1 MLCYEYQPFS
11 RGNTILMPG
20 KTRAKKSSASKPA
33 RKAPAKR
40 RPAVAKK
47 PARALQAIE
56 PEAAVELK
64 RPAKPMAPERR
75 EALYRMLMGKR
86 RELIQEIADN
96 LGSSLTEDQRR
107 RLESAMDVGDQSLMD
122 LDRELGISLMEMRNK
137 RRQLID
143 DALARLEEGTYGL
156 CEECGVE
163 INEKRLAAVPFAKLC
178 VACQSK
184 QELIEKIEK
193 GEEREQ

>member
-1 MLCYEYQPFS
+1 
-11 RGNTILMPG
+11 MPG
-20 KTRAKKSSASKPA
+20 KTKAKKKSSAGKPA
-33 RKAPAKR
+33 RKSPARK
-40 RPAVAKK
+40 PQPVSAKK
-47 PARALQAIE
+47 PVAGFRPSAPE
-56 PEAAVELK
+56 PVVPVK
-64 RPAKPMAPERR
+64 RPTKAMAPDRR

-86 RELIQEIADN
+86 QELMQEITGN
-96 LGSSLTEDQRR
+96 LGASLTEDQRR

-143 DALARLEEGTYGL
+143 EALARLEDSTYGL
-156 CEECGVE
+156 CDECGVE
-163 INEKRLAAVPFAKLC
+163 INEKRLAAVPFAKSC

>member
-1 MLCYEYQPFS
+1 
-11 RGNTILMPG
+11 MPG
-20 KTRAKKSSASKPA
+20 KTKSKKSSASKPA
-33 RKAPAKR
+33 RKS
-40 RPAVAKK
+40 
-47 PARALQAIE
+47 
-56 PEAAVELK
+56 
-64 RPAKPMAPERR
+64 PAKPLPVNSKKPSVAVRVSTPEVAAPVKRPTKLMAPERR
-75 EALYRMLMGKR
+75 AALHRMLMNKR
-86 RELIQEIADN
+86 QELMQEITGN
-96 LGSSLTEDQRR
+96 LGASLTEDQRR

-143 DALARLEEGTYGL
+143 EALGRLEDGTYGL
-156 CEECGVE
+156 CDDCSVE

>member
-1 MLCYEYQPFS
+1 MA
-11 RGNTILMPG
+11 G
-20 KTRAKKSSASKPA
+20 KTKTKKSSASKPVKKSPPKPQPVSVKKPLAGA
-33 RKAPAKR
+33 RPIAPAVVV
-40 RPAVAKK
+40 AV
-47 PARALQAIE
+47 
-56 PEAAVELK
+56 K
-64 RPAKPMAPERR
+64 RPTKAMAPDRR
-75 EALYRMLMGKR
+75 EALHRMLMDKR
-86 RELIQEIADN
+86 QELMQEITGN
-96 LGSSLTEDQRR
+96 LGASLTEDQRR

-143 DALARLEEGTYGL
+143 EALGRLEDSTYGL
-156 CEECGVE
+156 CDECGVE
-163 INEKRLAAVPFAKLC
+163 INEKRLAAVPFAKSC

>member
-1 MLCYEYQPFS
+1 
-11 RGNTILMPG
+11 MPG
-20 KTRAKKSSASKPA
+20 KTKTKKSSASKPA
-33 RKAPAKR
+33 KKSPPKHQ
-40 RPAVAKK
+40 PVNAKK
-47 PARALQAIE
+47 PSAGVRVSV
-56 PEAAVELK
+56 PESMVPVR
-64 RPAKPMAPERR
+64 RPTKAMAPERR
-75 EALYRMLMGKR
+75 AALQRMLMDKR
-86 RELIQEIADN
+86 QELMQEITGN
-96 LGSSLTEDQRR
+96 LGASLTEDQRR

-143 DALARLEEGTYGL
+143 EALGRLEDGTYGL
-156 CEECGVE
+156 CDECSVE

>member
-1 MLCYEYQPFS
+1 MS
-11 RGNTILMPG
+11 G
-20 KTRAKKSSASKPA
+20 KTKAKKKSSAGKPVKKSPPKPQA
-33 RKAPAKR
+33 AS
-40 RPAVAKK
+40 AKK
-47 PARALQAIE
+47 PLAGARPIA
-56 PEAAVELK
+56 PAVVVAVK
-64 RPAKPMAPERR
+64 RPTKAMASDRR
-75 EALYRMLMGKR
+75 EALHRMLMDKR
-86 RELIQEIADN
+86 QELMQEITGN
-96 LGSSLTEDQRR
+96 LGASLTEDQRR

-143 DALARLEEGTYGL
+143 EALARLEDSTYGL
-156 CEECGVE
+156 CDECGVE

>member
-1 MLCYEYQPFS
+1 
-11 RGNTILMPG
+11 MPG
-20 KTRAKKSSASKPA
+20 KTKAKKASANKPA
-33 RKAPAKR
+33 KSSPSRR
-40 RPAVAKK
+40 RPSLAKK
-47 PARALQAIE
+47 PEWERQVSG
-56 PEAAVELK
+56 PEVAEEVK

-75 EALYRMLMGKR
+75 EALQRMLMGKR

-96 LGSSLTEDQRR
+96 LGASLTEDQRR
-107 RLESAMDVGDQSLMD
+107 RLESAMDAGDQSLMD

-163 INEKRLAAVPFAKLC
+163 ISEKRLAAVPFAKLC

>member
-1 MLCYEYQPFS
+1 
-11 RGNTILMPG
+11 MPG
-20 KTRAKKSSASKPA
+20 KTKTKKSSSGKAARPAKKSPSKRQPVSV
-33 RKAPAKR
+33 KK
-40 RPAVAKK
+40 PAVAV
-47 PARALQAIE
+47 RSNS
-56 PEAAVELK
+56 PEAVMAVK
-64 RPAKPMAPERR
+64 RPTKAMAPERR
-75 EALYRMLMGKR
+75 EALHQMLMGKR
-86 RELIQEIADN
+86 QELMKEITGN
-96 LGSSLTEDQRR
+96 LGASLTEDQRR

-143 DALARLEEGTYGL
+143 DALARLEDSTYGL
-156 CEECGVE
+156 CDECGVE

>member
-1 MLCYEYQPFS
+1 MA
-11 RGNTILMPG
+11 G
-20 KTRAKKSSASKPA
+20 KTKTKKSTAGKPA
-33 RKAPAKR
+33 RKPATR
-40 RPAVAKK
+40 RPPVNAKK
-47 PARALQAIE
+47 PAASARVTVPVA
-56 PEAAVELK
+56 PVAVK
-64 RPAKPMAPERR
+64 RPTKPMAPERR

-86 RELIQEIADN
+86 QELMKEITGN
-96 LGSSLTEDQRR
+96 LGASLTEDQRR

-143 DALARLEEGTYGL
+143 DALARLEDGTYGL
-156 CEECGVE
+156 CDECGVE

-178 VACQSK
+178 VACQSQ

>member
-1 MLCYEYQPFS
+1 
-11 RGNTILMPG
+11 MPG
-20 KTRAKKSSASKPA
+20 KTKTKKSSAAKPAKKSPPKSKP
-33 RKAPAKR
+33 
-40 RPAVAKK
+40 VGVKK
-47 PARALQAIE
+47 PAAVFRPSAPE
-56 PEAAVELK
+56 PAVPVK
-64 RPAKPMAPERR
+64 RPTKVMAPERR
-75 EALYRMLMGKR
+75 DALHRMLMGKR
-86 RELIQEIADN
+86 QELMQEITGN
-96 LGSSLTEDQRR
+96 LGASLTEDQRR

-143 DALARLEEGTYGL
+143 EALARLEDSTYGL
-156 CEECGVE
+156 CDECGVE

>member
-1 MLCYEYQPFS
+1 
-11 RGNTILMPG
+11 MPG
-20 KTRAKKSSASKPA
+20 KTKSKKTAASKPA
-33 RKAPAKR
+33 RKSSGKT
-40 RPAVAKK
+40 V
-47 PARALQAIE
+47 
-56 PEAAVELK
+56 VK
-64 RPAKPMAPERR
+64 RPAEPVKKTPLFKPVVAETPVVVKRPTKAMAPERR
-75 EALYRMLMGKR
+75 EALHRMLMDKR
-86 RELIQEIADN
+86 QELMKEITGN
-96 LGSSLTEDQRR
+96 LGASLTEDQRR

-143 DALARLEEGTYGL
+143 QALSRLEDGTYGL
-156 CEECGVE
+156 CDECGVE

-184 QELIEKIEK
+184 QELIEKIEQ

>member
-1 MLCYEYQPFS
+1 
-11 RGNTILMPG
+11 MPG
-20 KTRAKKSSASKPA
+20 KTKAKKSSAGKSA
-33 RKAPAKR
+33 RNKKSP
-40 RPAVAKK
+40 PKK
-47 PARALQAIE
+47 PQPVSVKKPSAGFRLSVPE
-56 PEAAVELK
+56 PVVPVK
-64 RPAKPMAPERR
+64 RPTKVMAPERR
-75 EALYRMLMGKR
+75 EALHRMLMGKR
-86 RELIQEIADN
+86 QELMQEITGN
-96 LGSSLTEDQRR
+96 LGASLTEDQRR

-143 DALARLEEGTYGL
+143 EALARLEDSTYGL
-156 CEECGVE
+156 CDECGVE

>member
-1 MLCYEYQPFS
+1 
-11 RGNTILMPG
+11 MPG
-20 KTRAKKSSASKPA
+20 KTKTKKSSASKPA
-33 RKAPAKR
+33 QKSPPKHQ
-40 RPAVAKK
+40 PVNAKK
-47 PARALQAIE
+47 PSAGVRVSV
-56 PEAAVELK
+56 PESLVPVR
-64 RPAKPMAPERR
+64 RPTKAMAPERR
-75 EALYRMLMGKR
+75 AALQRMLMDKR
-86 RELIQEIADN
+86 QELMQEITGN
-96 LGSSLTEDQRR
+96 LGASLTEDQRR

-143 DALARLEEGTYGL
+143 EALARLEDGTFGL
-156 CEECGVE
+156 CDECSVE

>member
-1 MLCYEYQPFS
+1 MA
-11 RGNTILMPG
+11 G
-20 KTRAKKSSASKPA
+20 KTKTKKSAGRKPA
-33 RKAPAKR
+33 RKSASRQP
-40 RPAVAKK
+40 PVNAKK
-47 PARALQAIE
+47 PAAIVRVSA
-56 PEAAVELK
+56 PEAAVAVK
-64 RPAKPMAPERR
+64 RPTKAMAPERR
-75 EALYRMLMGKR
+75 ESLRRMLMGKR
-86 RELIQEIADN
+86 QELMKEITGN
-96 LGSSLTEDQRR
+96 LGQSLTEDQRR

-143 DALARLEEGTYGL
+143 DALARLEDGTYGL
-156 CEECGVE
+156 CDDCGVE

>member
-1 MLCYEYQPFS
+1 
-11 RGNTILMPG
+11 MPG
-20 KTRAKKSSASKPA
+20 KTKAKKSSAGKTARKSPA
-33 RKAPAKR
+33 RKQPVKKSPAKAQ
-40 RPAVAKK
+40 PVEVKK
-47 PARALQAIE
+47 PA
-56 PEAAVELK
+56 AVVRPSAPAVLVAVK
-64 RPAKPMAPERR
+64 RPTKAMAPDRR
-75 EALYRMLMGKR
+75 EALHRMLMGKR
-86 RELIQEIADN
+86 QELMQEITGN
-96 LGSSLTEDQRR
+96 LGASLTEDQRR

-143 DALARLEEGTYGL
+143 EALARLEDSTYGL
-156 CEECGVE
+156 CDECGVE
-163 INEKRLAAVPFAKLC
+163 INEKRLAAVPFAKSC

>member
-1 MLCYEYQPFS
+1 
-11 RGNTILMPG
+11 MPG
-20 KTRAKKSSASKPA
+20 KTKAKKSARSKPA
-33 RKAPAKR
+33 KKAPAKR
-40 RPAVAKK
+40 QPVRAKK
-47 PARALQAIE
+47 PAVVVRPSE
-56 PEAAVELK
+56 PVAAVAVK
-64 RPAKPMAPERR
+64 RPTKAMAPERR
-75 EALYRMLMGKR
+75 ETLHRMLMGKR
-86 RELIQEIADN
+86 QELMREITDN
-96 LGSSLTEDQRR
+96 LGQSLTEDQRR

-143 DALARLEEGTYGL
+143 EALSRLGDGTYGL

>member
-1 MLCYEYQPFS
+1 
-11 RGNTILMPG
+11 MPG
-20 KTRAKKSSASKPA
+20 RTKARKSARSKPA
-33 RKAPAKR
+33 KKATAR
-40 RPAVAKK
+40 RQPVNAKK
-47 PARALQAIE
+47 PAVALRPPE
-56 PEAAVELK
+56 PAVAVAVR
-64 RPAKPMAPERR
+64 RPVKPMAPERR
-75 EALYRMLMGKR
+75 EALHRMLMGKR
-86 RELIQEIADN
+86 QELMREITGN
-96 LGSSLTEDQRR
+96 LGQSLTEDQRR

-143 DALARLEEGTYGL
+143 EALGRLEDGTYGL

>member
-1 MLCYEYQPFS
+1 
-11 RGNTILMPG
+11 MPG
-20 KTRAKKSSASKPA
+20 KSKSKKSAAAKASKPA
-33 RKAPAKR
+33 RKPAGKT
-40 RPAVAKK
+40 
-47 PARALQAIE
+47 
-56 PEAAVELK
+56 AAK
-64 RPAKPMAPERR
+64 RPAAPVKKLFEFKPAPPAPVAVKKPTKSMAPERR
-75 EALYRMLMGKR
+75 EALHRMLMEKR
-86 RELIQEIADN
+86 QELMKEITGN
-96 LGSSLTEDQRR
+96 LGASLTEDQRR

-143 DALARLEEGTYGL
+143 QALGRLEDGTYGL
-156 CEECGVE
+156 CDECSVE

-184 QELIEKIEK
+184 QELIEKIEQ

>member
-1 MLCYEYQPFS
+1 M
-11 RGNTILMPG
+11 RGKP
-20 KTRAKKSSASKPA
+20 KTKKTSTSKPAKKSPPKHQPVNS
-33 RKAPAKR
+33 
-40 RPAVAKK
+40 KK
-47 PARALQAIE
+47 PAAVVRTSA
-56 PEAAVELK
+56 PEVTAPVK
-64 RPAKPMAPERR
+64 RPTKVMAPERR
-75 EALYRMLMGKR
+75 AALHRMLMGKR
-86 RELIQEIADN
+86 HELMQEITGN
-96 LGSSLTEDQRR
+96 LGASLTEDQRR

-143 DALARLEEGTYGL
+143 EALARLEDGTYGL
-156 CEECGVE
+156 CDECGVE

>member
-1 MLCYEYQPFS
+1 
-11 RGNTILMPG
+11 MPG
-20 KTRAKKSSASKPA
+20 KTKAKKSARSKPA
-33 RKAPAKR
+33 KKAPAR
-40 RPAVAKK
+40 RQPVNSKKPAMALRPSAPAVAV
-47 PARALQAIE
+47 
-56 PEAAVELK
+56 AVR
-64 RPAKPMAPERR
+64 RPVKAMAPERR
-75 EALYRMLMGKR
+75 EALHRMLMGKR
-86 RELIQEIADN
+86 QELMREITGN
-96 LGSSLTEDQRR
+96 LGQSLTEDQRR

-143 DALARLEEGTYGL
+143 EALGRLEDGTYGL

-178 VACQSK
+178 VSCQSK

>member
-1 MLCYEYQPFS
+1 
-11 RGNTILMPG
+11 MPG
-20 KTRAKKSSASKPA
+20 KTKAKKSSVRKPAKKSPA
-33 RKAPAKR
+33 RKSPAKTQ
-40 RPAVAKK
+40 PLSVKK
-47 PARALQAIE
+47 PAVIVRPAA
-56 PEAAVELK
+56 PEAMVAVR
-64 RPAKPMAPERR
+64 RPTKAMAPERR

-86 RELIQEIADN
+86 QELMQEITGN
-96 LGSSLTEDQRR
+96 LGASLTEDQRR

-143 DALARLEEGTYGL
+143 EALARLEDSTYGL
-156 CEECGVE
+156 CDECGVE
-163 INEKRLAAVPFAKLC
+163 INEKRLAAVPFAKSC

>member
-1 MLCYEYQPFS
+1 MA
-11 RGNTILMPG
+11 G
-20 KTRAKKSSASKPA
+20 KTKTKKSVRSKPA
-33 RKAPAKR
+33 KKAPAKR
-40 RPAVAKK
+40 QPVIAKKPVVALRPSEPAVAV
-47 PARALQAIE
+47 
-56 PEAAVELK
+56 AVK
-64 RPAKPMAPERR
+64 RPTKAMAPERR
-75 EALYRMLMGKR
+75 EALHRMLMDR
-86 RELIQEIADN
+86 RQELMKEITGN
-96 LGSSLTEDQRR
+96 LGASLTEDQRR

-143 DALARLEEGTYGL
+143 DALARLEDGTYGL
-156 CEECGVE
+156 CDECGVE

>member
-1 MLCYEYQPFS
+1 
-11 RGNTILMPG
+11 MPG
-20 KTRAKKSSASKPA
+20 KTKAKKSSSGKPAKKSPA
-33 RKAPAKR
+33 RKLPARKSPAKAQ
-40 RPAVAKK
+40 PVEVKK
-47 PARALQAIE
+47 PAAVVRPSA
-56 PEAAVELK
+56 PAAMVAVR
-64 RPAKPMAPERR
+64 RPTKAMAPDRR
-75 EALYRMLMGKR
+75 ESLHRMLMSKR
-86 RELIQEIADN
+86 QELMQEITGN
-96 LGSSLTEDQRR
+96 LGASLTEDQRR

-143 DALARLEEGTYGL
+143 EALARLEDSTYGL
-156 CEECGVE
+156 CDECGVE

>member
-1 MLCYEYQPFS
+1 
-11 RGNTILMPG
+11 MPG
-20 KTRAKKSSASKPA
+20 KTKTKKSSASKPA
-33 RKAPAKR
+33 QKSPPKHQ
-40 RPAVAKK
+40 PVNAKK
-47 PARALQAIE
+47 PSAGVRVSV
-56 PEAAVELK
+56 PESMVPVR
-64 RPAKPMAPERR
+64 RPTKAMAPERR
-75 EALYRMLMGKR
+75 AALQRMLMDKR
-86 RELIQEIADN
+86 QELMQEITGN
-96 LGSSLTEDQRR
+96 LGASLTEDQRR

-143 DALARLEEGTYGL
+143 EALGRLEDGTYGL
-156 CEECGVE
+156 CDECSVE

>member
-1 MLCYEYQPFS
+1 
-11 RGNTILMPG
+11 MPG
-20 KTRAKKSSASKPA
+20 KTKAKKSSARKPA
-33 RKAPAKR
+33 QKKTPARR
-40 RPAVAKK
+40 RPTVAKK
-47 PARALQAIE
+47 PTPVSRPSE
-56 PEAAVELK
+56 PETAAEVK
-64 RPAKPMAPERR
+64 RPTKPMAPERR

-86 RELIQEIADN
+86 QELIQEIADN
-96 LGSSLTEDQRR
+96 LGASLTEDQRR

-143 DALARLEEGTYGL
+143 DALARLEDGTYGL

>member
-1 MLCYEYQPFS
+1 
-11 RGNTILMPG
+11 MPG
-20 KTRAKKSSASKPA
+20 KTKPKKSSASKPA
-33 RKAPAKR
+33 KKSPSKPQPVNSKKPSVTVRVSTPEVAAPVR
-40 RPAVAKK
+40 RPTKV
-47 PARALQAIE
+47 
-56 PEAAVELK
+56 
-64 RPAKPMAPERR
+64 MAPERR
-75 EALYRMLMGKR
+75 AALHRMLMSKR
-86 RELIQEIADN
+86 HELMQEITGN
-96 LGSSLTEDQRR
+96 LGASLTEDQRR

-143 DALARLEEGTYGL
+143 EALARLEDGTYGL
-156 CEECGVE
+156 CDECGVE

>member
-1 MLCYEYQPFS
+1 M
-11 RGNTILMPG
+11 NTLLFLGEATARMPG
-20 KTRAKKSSASKPA
+20 KTKTKKSSAGKPA
-33 RKAPAKR
+33 KKSPPKLK
-40 RPAVAKK
+40 PVNNAKK
-47 PARALQAIE
+47 PAARVRVPE
-56 PEAAVELK
+56 PVAVVR
-64 RPAKPMAPERR
+64 RPTKAMAPERR
-75 EALYRMLMGKR
+75 DALQRMLMGKR
-86 RELIQEIADN
+86 QELMQEITGN
-96 LGSSLTEDQRR
+96 LGASLTEDQRR

-143 DALARLEEGTYGL
+143 DALARLEDGSYGL
-156 CEECGVE
+156 CDECGVE

-178 VACQSK
+178 VTCQSK

>member
-1 MLCYEYQPFS
+1 
-11 RGNTILMPG
+11 MPG
-20 KTRAKKSSASKPA
+20 KTKAKKSSAGKPA
-33 RKAPAKR
+33 RKSPVKKLPVRKSPAKAQ
-40 RPAVAKK
+40 PVEVKK
-47 PARALQAIE
+47 PA
-56 PEAAVELK
+56 AVVRPIAPAVMVAVK
-64 RPAKPMAPERR
+64 RPTKAMAPDRR
-75 EALYRMLMGKR
+75 EALHRMLMGKR
-86 RELIQEIADN
+86 QELMQEITGN
-96 LGSSLTEDQRR
+96 LGASLTEDQRR

-143 DALARLEEGTYGL
+143 EALARLEDSTYGL
-156 CEECGVE
+156 CDECGVE

>member
-1 MLCYEYQPFS
+1 MA
-11 RGNTILMPG
+11 G
-20 KTRAKKSSASKPA
+20 KTKTKKSAGRKPA
-33 RKAPAKR
+33 RKSASRQP
-40 RPAVAKK
+40 PVNVKK
-47 PARALQAIE
+47 PAAIVRVSA
-56 PEAAVELK
+56 PEAVVAVK
-64 RPAKPMAPERR
+64 RPTKAMAPERR
-75 EALYRMLMGKR
+75 ESLHRMLMGKR
-86 RELIQEIADN
+86 QELMKEITGN
-96 LGSSLTEDQRR
+96 LGQSLTEDQRR

-143 DALARLEEGTYGL
+143 DALARLEDGTYGL
-156 CEECGVE
+156 CDDCGVE

>member
-1 MLCYEYQPFS
+1 
-11 RGNTILMPG
+11 MPG
-20 KTRAKKSSASKPA
+20 KTKAKKKTSASKPV
-33 RKAPAKR
+33 KKPQLK
-40 RPAVAKK
+40 PQPVSVKK
-47 PARALQAIE
+47 PAAGFRPSVPE
-56 PEAAVELK
+56 PVVPVK
-64 RPAKPMAPERR
+64 RPTKAMAPDRR
-75 EALYRMLMGKR
+75 EKLHRMLMGKR
-86 RELIQEIADN
+86 QELMQEITGN
-96 LGSSLTEDQRR
+96 LGASLTEDQRR

-143 DALARLEEGTYGL
+143 EALARLEDSTYGL
-156 CEECGVE
+156 CDECGVE

>member
-1 MLCYEYQPFS
+1 
-11 RGNTILMPG
+11 MPG
-20 KTRAKKSSASKPA
+20 KTKTKKSSAGKPA
-33 RKAPAKR
+33 RKSPSKS
-40 RPAVAKK
+40 K
-47 PARALQAIE
+47 PVNNA
-56 PEAAVELK
+56 K
-64 RPAKPMAPERR
+64 RPAAVVRVSAPEAPVAVKRPTKAMAPERR
-75 EALYRMLMGKR
+75 EALHRMLMDKR
-86 RELIQEIADN
+86 QELMREITGN
-96 LGSSLTEDQRR
+96 LGASLTEDQRR

-143 DALARLEEGTYGL
+143 DALARLEDGTYGL
-156 CEECGVE
+156 CDECGVE

>member
-1 MLCYEYQPFS
+1 
-11 RGNTILMPG
+11 MPG
-20 KTRAKKSSASKPA
+20 KARARKSAGNRQAKKT
-33 RKAPAKR
+33 PAKR
-40 RPAVAKK
+40 RPVRAKK
-47 PARALQAIE
+47 PLVIVRRSE
-56 PEAAVELK
+56 PAAAVAVK
-64 RPAKPMAPERR
+64 RPTKAMAPERR
-75 EALYRMLMGKR
+75 EALHRMLMGKR
-86 RELIQEIADN
+86 QELMQEIAGN
-96 LGSSLTEDQRR
+96 LGQSFTEDQRR

-143 DALARLEEGTYGL
+143 EALGRLEDGTYGL

>member
-1 MLCYEYQPFS
+1 MAA
-11 RGNTILMPG
+11 
-20 KTRAKKSSASKPA
+20 KTKTKKSAKSKPA
-33 RKAPAKR
+33 KKAPAKR
-40 RPAVAKK
+40 QPVIVKKPVVALRQSEPAAAVA
-47 PARALQAIE
+47 
-56 PEAAVELK
+56 VK
-64 RPAKPMAPERR
+64 RPTKAMAPERR
-75 EALYRMLMGKR
+75 EALHRMLMDR
-86 RELIQEIADN
+86 RQELMKEITGN
-96 LGSSLTEDQRR
+96 LGASLTEDQRR

-143 DALARLEEGTYGL
+143 DALARLEDGTYGL
-156 CEECGVE
+156 CDECGVE

>member
-1 MLCYEYQPFS
+1 
-11 RGNTILMPG
+11 MPG
-20 KTRAKKSSASKPA
+20 KTKAKKKSPASKPV
-33 RKAPAKR
+33 RKPQAKPQPVGVKKPAAGFRPSAPEPVVPAKR
-40 RPAVAKK
+40 PTKA
-47 PARALQAIE
+47 
-56 PEAAVELK
+56 
-64 RPAKPMAPERR
+64 MAPDRR
-75 EALYRMLMGKR
+75 EALHRMLMGKR
-86 RELIQEIADN
+86 QELMQEITGN
-96 LGSSLTEDQRR
+96 LGASLTEDQRR

-143 DALARLEEGTYGL
+143 EALARLEDSTYGL
-156 CEECGVE
+156 CDECGVE

>member
-1 MLCYEYQPFS
+1 
-11 RGNTILMPG
+11 MPG
-20 KTRAKKSSASKPA
+20 KTKAKKSTTRKPA
-33 RKAPAKR
+33 KKKTPTKQKPTISEKHAPA
-40 RPAVAKK
+40 P
-47 PARALQAIE
+47 PPTQ
-56 PEAAVELK
+56 PEAAGEMVK
-64 RPAKPMAPERR
+64 RPTKPMAPERR

-86 RELIQEIADN
+86 RELIQEIAGN
-96 LGSSLTEDQRR
+96 LGASLTEDQRR

-163 INEKRLAAVPFAKLC
+163 ISEKRLEAVPFAKLC

-193 GEEREQ
+193 GEEREE

>member
-1 MLCYEYQPFS
+1 
-11 RGNTILMPG
+11 MPG
-20 KTRAKKSSASKPA
+20 KTKAKKSARSKPA
-33 RKAPAKR
+33 KKAPAKR
-40 RPAVAKK
+40 QPINSKKPAVALRPSE
-47 PARALQAIE
+47 PA
-56 PEAAVELK
+56 AAVAVR
-64 RPAKPMAPERR
+64 RPTKAMAPERR

-86 RELIQEIADN
+86 QELMREITGN
-96 LGSSLTEDQRR
+96 LGQSLTEDQRR

-143 DALARLEEGTYGL
+143 EALGRLEDGTYGL

-163 INEKRLAAVPFAKLC
+163 VNEKRLAAVPFAKLC
-178 VACQSK
+178 VTCQSK